1 MAGTDAPESAGVRA
15 RAGQLPAEVTGFVGR
30 SAELAR
36 ITRLLAAARMVTVT
50 GPGGVGKTRVALRA
64 AAQAA
69 PGYADGAYLA
79 ELSGLR
85 DGELLPDVVGAAL
98 GMPAQDGH
106 TQLRAVLDYLRDRE
120 GLLILDTCEHLIDD
134 CAAFAGAVLGEA
146 PRMTVLAT
154 SRQPLDVIGEHTFSL
169 PPLPVPDS
177 AGSMPPG
184 RDGDAVEL
192 FAQRAAAAAAGFA
205 VTDANWDAVAT
216 VCRRLDGIPLAIEL
230 AAVRLRALT
239 LRELADRLEDRF
251 TGLTG
256 GRRGGVS
263 RHQTLATAIE
273 WSYDL
278 CSGAE
283 RELWARL
290 SVFAGNFG
298 LAAVEEVCARD
309 DEAGLTDDGLIG
321 AFAGLVE
328 KSVVL
333 RDGGQYRMLDTLRE
347 FGAGQLAASGQE
359 TLYRRRHLARYLARG
374 RYFGDHFLDDDQIDR
389 YRELSA
395 EHDNLRA
402 AIEYGIISD
411 DSETV
416 ADGAALATA
425 LYGYWQVSGKL
436 GEGRHWL
443 RRALLALSPG
453 PSPARAWALIVRG
466 YLGTFGAEVAQ
477 AVTDTR
483 EGTEMARALGDD
495 GLLLARACLYEH
507 MAFMFAGLHEEA
519 FAAAEEA
526 GRRLETLDDRIG
538 LLCHDAQMGYL
549 HMMVGNLEAAIE
561 ACERGQRRLGESREL
576 WIQSY
581 YLLVSGC
588 SMFFQGGRE
597 ADCEE
602 IIYRAL
608 RVKHELGDIVG
619 QGYGLEILAWLAAG
633 DGRAER
639 TAWLLGGADPLWNAA
654 GGRLGGNAI
663 MEHAHTEA
671 AEAARTALGSRRF
684 SSLFS
689 SGTVSEPGTVIQAAL
704 AGARELPGRNPA
716 PDLSA
721 GGTLTSREREIAE
734 LVGTG
739 LSNREIAERLYISRR
754 TVDSH
759 VEHIFAKLGVT
770 SRVQLTVKLMKTEN
784 R

>member
-1 MAGTDAPESAGVRA
+1 MVRVQENR
-15 RAGQLPAEVTGFVGR
+15 RAGQLPSEITGFVGR
-30 SAELAR
+30 KAELSQLLKL
-36 ITRLLAAARMVTVT
+36 IGGSRLVTVT
-50 GPGGVGKTRVALRA
+50 GTGGVGKTRLALRA
-64 AAQAA
+64 AAAA
-69 PGYADGAYLA
+69 SGRYEGVFLA
-79 ELSGLR
+79 ELSDLR
-85 DGELLPDVVGAAL
+85 DPGLLERTVATAL
-98 GMPAQDGH
+98 GLHERDTRSG
-106 TQLRAVLDYLRDRE
+106 LDAVLERVRNRPV
-120 GLLILDTCEHLIDD
+120 LLVLDTCEHLIDD

-526 GRRLETLDDRIG
+526 GR
-538 LLCHDAQMGYL
+538 QMGYL